1 MSQLKDR
8 FADFLGEVE
17 QTQKDNEKLT
27 EDIQKLEKEQA
38 DGWKKFNTDT
48 HILVEKDKLESLL
61 DRAGEV
67 SASVSDVKYDADEA
81 SSYANNCQDQASYA
95 GDEIDTLKDDI
106 EDLLKVKEEAE
117 E

>member
-1 MSQLKDR
+1 MSLKDR
-8 FADFLGEVE
+8 FADFLSEIE
-17 QTQKDNEKLT
+17 QMQKNNETLT
-27 EDIQKLEKEQA
+27 EGIQKLEKEQ
-38 DGWKKFNTDT
+38 DEGWKKFNTDT

-67 SASVSDVKYDADEA
+67 SASVSDVKYVADEA
-81 SSYANNCQDQASYA
+81 SSDANNCLDLASYA

-106 EDLLKVKEEAE
+106 ADLLKVKEEAE